1 MKSINYIVLLLVLS
15 LIFMFCDH
23 GLAPPPKEAIEQ
35 GIEGKIYY
43 KGNYPTNITAHK
55 LFASKVYRTF
65 RDMKEIMNLIF
76 TTDSIALYP
85 PDLPFTKID
94 SIDYRFVLQP
104 DMYRYIAVAQ
114 ARGEITDPA
123 NWKIVGVYSL
133 DTLNWDPR
141 PILVGSGLFID
152 SVNITVDYNNP
163 PPQPF
168 GN

>member
-1 MKSINYIVLLLVLS
+1 MKNLLIVLFLFS
-15 LIFMFCDH
+15 FAIISCDH

-35 GIEGKIYY
+35 GIEGKIFY

-133 DTLNWDPR
+133 DTINWSPR
-141 PILVGSGLFID
+141 PILIGNGEFVD
-152 SVNITVDYNNP
+152 SINITVDYNNP

-168 GN
+168 DK